1 MGVGSFKFSKEESE
15 REKQM
20 AFFKKIEIEV
30 SSERKVNTLNSA
42 KNNYLLF
49 YYRQN
54 QIKPQMKFID

>member
-30 SSERKVNTLNSA
+30 SLKS
-42 KNNYLLF
+42 
-49 YYRQN
+49 
-54 QIKPQMKFID
+54 QIKIL

>member
-30 SSERKVNTLNSA
+30 SLKSQSKL
-42 KNNYLLF
+42 
-49 YYRQN
+49 
-54 QIKPQMKFID
+54 